1 MRNIKVIFSPAD
13 QELAEKLRCK
23 SKKESDRYLALA
35 FIFKIITCTILGV
48 TAYLIICATVNKT
61 SYDAISV
68 IIGLVS
74 ATTLFLISFIFE
86 STHYDY
92 FVDTMHYL
100 FIAEHMQEIS
110 KYENSLAFSISKTCS
125 DTVTYDLPDG
135 RCHSIETVNN
145 IPADG
150 DVIITI
156 KEDADAKGQISL
168 NWYAKIV

>member
-1 MRNIKVIFSPAD
+1 MRNIKVIFLPAD
-13 QELAEKLRCK
+13 KELAEKLHHRY
-23 SKKESDRYLALA
+23 KKLADRYLALA
-35 FIFKIITCTILGV
+35 FIFKIITCIILGV
-48 TAYLIICATVNKT
+48 TACLIICATVNKT
-61 SYDAISV
+61 SYDAVSV

-92 FVDTMHYL
+92 FVDTMHYQ

-110 KYENSLAFSISKTCS
+110 KFEDSLAFSVSKTCS
-125 DTVTYDLPDG
+125 DTVTYNLPDG
-135 RCHSIETVNN
+135 RCRYIETVND

-156 KEDADAKGQISL
+156 KEDTDAKDRISL
-168 NWYAKIV
+168 DWYAKII